1 VGANTNTQTW
11 VTFSFQDLEDI
22 VRFDLS
28 NAIFT
33 TYDSVLKQNVGIP
46 MGSPLSPVLANLI
59 CAYHEV
65 HYLREQ
71 RLDNC
76 PQPVDG
82 TRYVDDG
89 LWACG
94 AIRGD
99 ETSEAIADNNLKI
112 FMETCYKDLCVEVD
126 ENRIRIKMLESVIC
140 NPDHDPN
147 HVGIIYWHKNKDAV
161 MKDNKQTFLKFQHFT
176 SFSPLNAKIGV
187 MKSTF
192 LRMAAAADWNFDGG
206 IENSSSGMNIFDSVF
221 MELKLLGY
229 SLGSINSA
237 FRSLRGSDV
246 EHGGIWEGAKRR
258 LDDVW

>member
-1 VGANTNTQTW
+1 
-11 VTFSFQDLEDI
+11 
-22 VRFDLS
+22 
-28 NAIFT
+28 
-33 TYDSVLKQNVGIP
+33 
-46 MGSPLSPVLANLI
+46 
-59 CAYHEV
+59 V

-71 RLDNC
+71 RLNNC
-76 PQPVDG
+76 LQPVDG

-99 ETSEAIADNNLKI
+99 DISEATAENNLKRL
-112 FMETCYKDLCVEVD
+112 METCYKDLCVEVD
-126 ENRIRIKMLESVIC
+126 ENQIRIKMLESVIC

-147 HVGIIYWHKNKDAV
+147 HVEIIYWHKNKDAV

-192 LRMAAAADWNFDGG
+192 LRMGAAADWNFNGG

-229 SLGSINSA
+229 SFGSINSA
-237 FRSLRGSDV
+237 FRSLRGSDA